1 MPSLW
6 DFDEVEWDD
15 ADRATQLRRSPR
27 WPELIRLVCDALRTA
42 LRAGNARFGF
52 DESSSDSRD
61 LRANIQFP
69 IGRQLF
75 DIELAMFLSVNSEQ
89 TSGCQDHPESFK
101 LHRRAQFRSGHLTPS
116 RATSRTCAGPR
127 ASGRTSCGKSTPAC
141 RASSRRRTRALH
153 RSTRSSASRSAG
165 RRRCSG
171 NTPPSCAGRAPSPM
185 PRRVR
190 P

>member
-6 DFDEVEWDD
+6 DFDEVERDD

-75 DIELAMFLSVNSEQ
+75 DWLFNGR
-89 TSGCQDHPESFK
+89 TGY
-101 LHRRAQFRSGHLTPS
+101 RAQFRIGCENGHVENARLVSELRAELSLSVS
-116 RATSRTCAGPR
+116 RQITA
-127 ASGRTSCGKSTPAC
+127 
-141 RASSRRRTRALH
+141 RRLSYDFKDKEADGIHNR
-153 RSTRSSASRSAG
+153 
-165 RRRCSG
+165 
-171 NTPPSCAGRAPSPM
+171 
-185 PRRVR
+185 
-190 P
+190 